1 MLDLLRREIVTANN
15 LPLVSQK
22 ASRRGDTR
30 HLSLLAAL
38 ILASAL
44 ASGAEQA
51 PRGSRDWSGEFR
63 ENVQDSILRFWTDHA
78 IDRQCGG
85 MPGWLD
91 RQGNPLPPG
100 TKSLV
105 EQARVL
111 WTFASAYR
119 RYPRPIYSE
128 VAAHA
133 LKLLRKKMWDTKRGA
148 FYWLVDREGRVVD
161 GKKHLYGQSFA
172 IYGVAEYA
180 QPFNDDAARRGAL
193 DLFQLI
199 GTKPTT
205 MGTAV
210 ITKPSARTG
219 SRSGTIPPSARG
231 AANL

>member
-1 MLDLLRREIVTANN
+1 
-15 LPLVSQK
+15 
-22 ASRRGDTR
+22 
-30 HLSLLAAL
+30 
-38 ILASAL
+38 
-44 ASGAEQA
+44 
-51 PRGSRDWSGEFR
+51 
-63 ENVQDSILRFWTDHA
+63 
-78 IDRQCGG
+78 

-105 EQARVL
+105 QQARVL

-133 LKLLRKKMWDTKRGA
+133 LKFLREKMWDTKRGR

-180 QPFNDDAARRGAL
+180 QPFNDDAARREAL

-199 GTKPTT
+199 DHKAHDDGNGGYHEASSQDWQPLRDDPTL
-205 MGTAV
+205 
-210 ITKPSARTG
+210 G
-219 SRSGTIPPSARG
+219 SRGRKSMNTHIHLLESFTTLYRATGDARVRERVEELLALCLDKIVDTRQG
-231 AANL
+231 LI